1 MKFNIY
7 NRFTVEII
15 RRDEGWIAF
24 RIGEGLKVP
33 CDNLMI
39 PSDLEASQLITF
51 LDDIFHELSR
61 PGASI
66 EVLK

>member
-15 RRDEGWIAF
+15 RRDESWIAF

-66 EVLK
+66 EALK